1 MGTRSKRSERCP
13 ACRMHVSDCICALV
27 PTLALKTRVVVVM
40 HHREWSK
47 PTATAPLFTLTAPNA
62 EIRLRGRKDEPFSA
76 DGIVT
81 PNRRAL
87 LLYPSDE
94 AQILTPELVAESPEP
109 ITLVVPDGSWRQAAK
124 STQREPTLKSLPR
137 VTLPDMGPT
146 RYRLRH
152 EPKSGG
158 LGTFEAIAR
167 ALRIIEG
174 EEVYAALDQLFTTMV
189 ERTLATR
196 GQPHTP

>member
-1 MGTRSKRSERCP
+1 
-13 ACRMHVSDCICALV
+13 
-27 PTLALKTRVVVVM
+27 M

-47 PTATAPLFTLTAPNA
+47 PTASAALFTQASPA
-62 EIRLRGRKDEPFSA
+62 SEIRLRGRKDAPFDA
-76 DGIVT
+76 TGIVT
-81 PNRRAL
+81 AKRRTL
-87 LLYPSDE
+87 LLYPSDD
-94 AQILTPELVAESPEP
+94 AQVLSSAFLAQDPRP

-124 STQREPTLKSLPR
+124 STVREPVLQELPR
-137 VTLPDMGPT
+137 VILPDMGPT

-152 EPKSGG
+152 EPKAGG

-174 EEVYAALDQLFTTMV
+174 EEVYQALEKLFNTMV

-196 GQPHTP
+196 G